1 MADVWRGGAAK
12 GGSAVDADT
21 TIGDLVGRLKDDS
34 RRLVSDEFRLAK
46 LEVGENL
53 RVGARGVM
61 WLALAFGIG
70 VIALVSLTIALTAG
84 IGRVANGNVWVGALV
99 TGAVELALGAWLIM
113 RGLKSFTEPSYTLG
127 ESREELSNTKAWL
140 AKERAT

>member
-1 MADVWRGGAAK
+1 M
-12 GGSAVDADT
+12 DADT

-34 RRLVSDEFRLAK
+34 KRLVSDEFRLAK

-99 TGAVELALGAWLIM
+99 TGVLELALGAWLIV
-113 RGLKSFTEPSYTLG
+113 RGLKSFGEPSYTLG
-127 ESREELSNTKAWL
+127 ESRAELGNTKAWL